1 MFPLPLPYVAIVPG
15 FLKHILILLA
25 AVYVSMRSF
34 AVFHGMIFL
43 LLLGIFS
50 GCNLELQAINIAL
63 QQELNDL
70 REKLNKLIYQQPA
83 SEAELQ
89 DKARENEHLK
99 ANVGDCEG
107 EPLV

>member
-1 MFPLPLPYVAIVPG
+1 MLCDVPVAVAVRCRRG

-50 GCNLELQAINIAL
+50 GLQAINIAL

-89 DKARENEHLK
+89 DKASENELLK
-99 ANVGDCEG
+99 ANVGNCEG